1 MDSHDIGRGRP
12 DDLRTRRPAAWILIR
27 GAGLPSYGGAM
38 KLRVLIGSV
47 LWTVLITL
55 MHIQINVGWSGFARE
70 MRVFF
75 GLERP
80 ELVVGFLPVT

>member
-1 MDSHDIGRGRP
+1 
-12 DDLRTRRPAAWILIR
+12 
-27 GAGLPSYGGAM
+27 M
-38 KLRVLIGSV
+38 KLRVLVGSV